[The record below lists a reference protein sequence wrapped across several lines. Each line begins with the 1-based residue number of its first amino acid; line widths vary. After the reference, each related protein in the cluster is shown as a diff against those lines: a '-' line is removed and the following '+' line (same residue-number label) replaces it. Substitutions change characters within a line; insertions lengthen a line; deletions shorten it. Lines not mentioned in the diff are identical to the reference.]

1 MNKLL
6 VYGILGGLAY
16 WLLLKPKAVVPP
28 VVPVQNKLTV
38 EPNPQQMQTSP
49 GMSAFNE
56 DVYPIGTFAQ

>member
-6 VYGILGGLAY
+6 VVGVIGGLAWY
-16 WLLLKPKAVVPP
+16 FLLRPKAVVPP
-28 VVPVQNKLTV
+28 VVPQQNKLTV

-56 DVYPIGTFAQ
+56 DIYPIGTFAQ